1 MKMGKTVL
9 HELLAVEQGLAET
22 GNRVQ
27 KETTRTLESKRS
39 LFEGMSKAH
48 VIFDDESQHLV
59 QATEIKE
66 VQDTVDNQL
75 DFLGAE
81 LARYWDVTLQK
92 EDANQR
98 ANADIVVDGEIL
110 AQNVPSI
117 VLLGME
123 KKLASLLGTY
133 NAIPTLDAS
142 KAWEIDPNYSQHGVF
157 RTKHEVEKQH
167 AVVIKEWKEVSP
179 ATKEH
184 KAQIVQDEKRDVIGK
199 YVISEFSG
207 AVSSL
212 DKAER
217 IKRLTSLIRA
227 VKSARQRANNTSV
240 NSELTFAKKLL
251 DFVNK
256 G

>member
-1 MKMGKTVL
+1 MGKTVL
-9 HELLAVEQGLAET
+9 HELLAVEQGLAESA
-22 GNRVQ
+22 NRVQ
-27 KETTRTLESKRS
+27 KETGRTLETKRS
-39 LFEGMSKAH
+39 LFEGLSKAH

-75 DFLGAE
+75 DYLGAE
-81 LARYWDVTLQK
+81 LAKYWDVTLQK
-92 EDANQR
+92 EEANQR
-98 ANADIVVDGEIL
+98 AVSDIVVNGVVL
-110 AQNVPSI
+110 AVGVPSI

-142 KAWEIDPNYSQHGVF
+142 KAWELDPNYSQRGVF

-227 VKSARQRANNTSV
+227 VKSARQRANNTQV
-240 NSELTFAKKLL
+240 KPTLTFAKTLL
-251 DFVNK
+251 DYVNI